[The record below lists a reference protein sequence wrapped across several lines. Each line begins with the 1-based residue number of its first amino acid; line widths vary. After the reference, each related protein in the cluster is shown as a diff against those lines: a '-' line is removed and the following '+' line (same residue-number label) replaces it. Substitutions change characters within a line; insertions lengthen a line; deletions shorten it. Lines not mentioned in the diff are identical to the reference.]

1 MASAG
6 RRHWRNRTGR
16 DRTERNRTGQLAGG
30 AVCGR
35 GCVRAGQ
42 GASRA
47 GCGRG
52 RAGRSRGARGGG
64 QSAAASVLTDPDA
77 GVNRPRGDRP
87 ESGGGNAQPGDPEP
101 RSSRRRRG
109 LPDALGLANTHS
121 NGLGNS
127 DSAAPGQKMRSSRN
141 GSTRPR
147 RSGQS
152 QVAAIRRRGSGLV
165 RVEQAAG
172 RRRRPRGDGFRG
184 RSTGSG
190 FGQGSVRV
198 RSGFG
203 QGVDR
208 EVGRSVQDGPGR
220 GAGTVATRV
229 TACTAASGKFAI
241 LPGPAAAGEES
252 LTQLRCLAQSP
263 QTAAVRPA
271 RCLRASSEAGIIGC
285 RHHRKQASP
294 GVLRSPRLP
303 GLVAS
308 PGGITP
314 HQQLRSAGLP
324 AADRA
329 AG

>member
-1 MASAG
+1 MSGGISRQASLAKS
-6 RRHWRNRTGR
+6 NRAKS
-16 DRTERNRTGQLAGG
+16 N
-30 AVCGR
+30 
-35 GCVRAGQ
+35 RAGSNRAKSN
-42 GASRA
+42 GAA
-47 GCGRG
+47 CGRG

-190 FGQGSVRV
+190 FGQGSVR
-198 RSGFG
+198 
-203 QGVDR
+203 
-208 EVGRSVQDGPGR
+208 
-220 GAGTVATRV
+220 
-229 TACTAASGKFAI
+229 
-241 LPGPAAAGEES
+241 ES
-252 LTQLRCLAQSP
+252 I
-263 QTAAVRPA
+263 
-271 RCLRASSEAGIIGC
+271 E
-285 RHHRKQASP
+285 
-294 GVLRSPRLP
+294 
-303 GLVAS
+303 
-308 PGGITP
+308 
-314 HQQLRSAGLP
+314 RSAEAFRTAP
-324 AADRA
+324 AVAPELSQP
-329 AG
+329 G